1 MEGAIFAVAVSVFF
15 VLLAFF
21 QVFRQIT
28 ILEYQRG
35 LRYRNGRYDG
45 ILEPGRHWI
54 YTPSTTVT
62 RIDARETSI
71 ALPGQEIVGSDGV
84 SIKMSL
90 AARYRIAD
98 PDRAINKIANFTAT
112 LYSELQIALREVVS
126 GRPIE
131 ELLQQRVA
139 IGAELLERASGPA
152 RDLGVELLALDV
164 KDVMLPGP
172 TKRIFSQVVEARQ
185 QGLAALEK
193 ARGETAALRNL
204 ANAARLVDERP
215 SLMQLRL
222 LQQLGSSTGNT
233 VVLGMP
239 QSTTPIPVRPA
250 EKADEP
256 AGPSEDE

>member
-1 MEGAIFAVAVSVFF
+1 MEGTIFVVAVGVLV

-21 QVFRQIT
+21 QLFRRIT
-28 ILEYQRG
+28 IFEYQRG
-35 LRYRNGRYDG
+35 LRYSNGKYVG
-45 ILEPGRHWI
+45 VLEPGRHWI
-54 YTPSTTVT
+54 YTPNTTVT
-62 RIDARETSI
+62 RIDAREQSI
-71 ALPGQEIVGSDGV
+71 ALPGQEIVGADGV

-98 PDRAINKIANFTAT
+98 PDRAVNKVANFTMT
-112 LYSELQIALREVVS
+112 LYSELQIALRDVVS
-126 GRPIE
+126 GRAIE

-139 IGAELLERASGPA
+139 IGAELMQRASGPA

-222 LQQLGSSTGNT
+222 LQQVGSSTGNT
-233 VVLGMP
+233 VVLGVP
-239 QSTTPIPVRPA
+239 PSTLPIPTR
-250 EKADEP
+250 
-256 AGPSEDE
+256 PSEKPSGSEPPADDE